1 MINHINI
8 SNFAII
14 ENTEIDFDHGLN
26 IITGETGSG
35 KSIVIEAISL
45 ALGSRADSAFVRSGA
60 DKAVVQLAGDLD
72 GEEIVITR
80 EVSSAGK
87 NLCRLNG
94 QIVTLGELL
103 VTCRRLADIH
113 GQYDN
118 QSLLNCDN
126 HINLVDRFHSSHIES
141 IKENFS
147 RCYEAYTSLKQKLSS
162 LLSAETENLRKRDFY
177 RFEVDEISSAQ
188 LHIGEDNELEERI
201 SMLQNSEKIY
211 SAVEGTYEMLNGG
224 ENAVLSALGSGMNAL
239 QGIASY
245 SREISSVADDYSD
258 LFYRLEDISSSLRDI
273 REKVTFSPHELD
285 EAIARLNTIDG
296 LKKKYGSTIEEILSY
311 MDIVSE
317 ELYSIDNFDELKAQ
331 LTEDTDKALQELKIQ
346 ADLLTEARRSSA
358 SELEKSIEKE
368 LKDLNFDSAQLSI
381 EFREL
386 PDIGPNGKDQIE
398 ILISTN
404 RGEPLKPLAKIASGG
419 EISRIMLAIKNITGT
434 YDSIPT
440 MIFDEIDAG
449 ISGITASIVG
459 RKLKEIARHHQIICI
474 THLPQ
479 IAACGESHYRIYKEV
494 TDEKTFTRVEKLNDN
509 QTVDEIARLL
519 GGENITDTTR
529 KSALELLNSAKG

>member
-1 MINHINI
+1 MINHISI

-113 GQYDN
+113 GQYDT

-479 IAACGESHYRIYKEV
+479 IAACGESHYRIYK
-494 TDEKTFTRVEKLNDN
+494 
-509 QTVDEIARLL
+509 
-519 GGENITDTTR
+519 
-529 KSALELLNSAKG
+529 